1 MTQKEK
7 ETLNRMLK
15 DKHIDAKVKWIAI
28 DKNKN
33 ILGFKKQPSF
43 DIKNNEW
50 HSSDKTQPVWFGMV
64 SFENIE
70 SVKGYSMEKEML
82 ISVSELKKFT
92 KPNFTWDA
100 DLFDRVDVDLQDAYY
115 NIRQLLETIPDDKT
129 VCLCCK
135 FGKTIKGSI
144 SGICWDEFDFTAAD
158 DGEMYT
164 FKYWQMLLNKP
175 PFSISDSNSICIHMN
190 VEWEY
195 YKKPYGIL

>member
-7 ETLNRMLK
+7 ETLNALFK

-64 SFENIE
+64 SFESGNCYNM
-70 SVKGYSMEKEML
+70 GQEML
-82 ISVSELKKFT
+82 ISVKELEKFN
-92 KPNFTWDA
+92 KPAFAWDA

-115 NIRQLLETIPDDKT
+115 NIRQLLETIPNDKT
-129 VCLCCK
+129 VCLCCNS
-135 FGKTIKGSI
+135 GKVIKGKI
-144 SGICWDEFDFTAAD
+144 LDTFWDGFNFVAD
-158 DGEMYT
+158 DAKIYS
-164 FKYWQMLLNKP
+164 FKYYEMLLNKP
-175 PFSISDSNSICIHMN
+175 PFSIGDSNSICIHMN

>member
-15 DKHIDAKVKWIAI
+15 DKHIAANIKWVAI
-28 DKNKN
+28 DKHKN
-33 ILGFKKQPSF
+33 ILGFKTQPGFDKKKNEWFSF
-43 DIKNNEW
+43 DE
-50 HSSDKTQPVWFGMV
+50 TQPVWFGMV
-64 SFENIE
+64 SFEN
-70 SVKGYSMEKEML
+70 VNCCNMETDML
-82 ISVSELKKFT
+82 ISVKELKKLI

-100 DLFDRVDVDLQDAYY
+100 DLFDRVGVDLQDAYY

-135 FGKTIKGSI
+135 FGKVIKGSI
-144 SGICWDEFDFTAAD
+144 SGICCDGFDFTAAD

-175 PFSISDSNSICIHMN
+175 PFSISDSSSICIHMD